1 VREWEWWVRGLA
13 GDVAA
18 GQGVGVVGG
27 VWLVTWQP
35 VREWGWWVRGLAGDV
50 AAGQGVGVVGGVWLA
65 TWQPVREVSGVMVL
79 PRARD
84 ARLEPCYP

>member
-1 VREWEWWVRGLA
+1 VGSRGLAGDVAAGEGGGCDGAAKGLRRAFRALLSVTVGLVTWQPVREWEWWVRGLA

-18 GQGVGVVGG
+18 GVGV
-27 VWLVTWQP
+27 W
-35 VREWGWWVRGLAGDV
+35 
-50 AAGQGVGVVGGVWLA
+50 
-65 TWQPVREVSGVMVL
+65 GVMVL